1 MQHEAPCRRRVSGI
15 PEINPGVE
23 NVSPGLPLAGK
34 THARPLPR
42 VRENTDMDF
51 LADLEVRGLVQD
63 STDRDA
69 LRDRINAGPVGVYY
83 GCDPSADS
91 LHVGNLIGLLVL
103 RRFADAGHHA
113 IALAGGATGMIG
125 DPGGKSKERNLLDAE
140 TLAHNT
146 TRIAQQLETISRVP
160 LVNNLGWTGSLTL
173 LDFLRD
179 VGKHASVN
187 QMIARE
193 SVKAR
198 LESDNGISFTEFS
211 YQLLQA
217 NDYRHLF
224 THHGVEIQIGGSD
237 QWGNL
242 LAGVDLIRK
251 ADGAHVHAFTW
262 PLLLRSD
269 GKKFGKS
276 EDGAVWLAA
285 DRTSPYQFF
294 QYWMNVTDADVE
306 RFLLQLTLLPA
317 EECQAVAAAHAQAP
331 NKREG
336 QRRLAR
342 ETTTIVHGARAT
354 AAAEEASAILFGES
368 PAGASAQ
375 ALSFLAAEVPTS
387 AFVSGGTVAAML
399 AATPLASSLSDARR
413 TIAQGAAYVNGAQV
427 PEDRPL
433 SDGDLLHNRWVLLRR
448 GKRTYHLLDAASR
461 LFSPERSRPTVHGPS
476 PRQSPP
482 QRSG

>member
-1 MQHEAPCRRRVSGI
+1 
-15 PEINPGVE
+15 
-23 NVSPGLPLAGK
+23 
-34 THARPLPR
+34 
-42 VRENTDMDF
+42 MDL
-51 LADLEVRGLVQD
+51 LADLEARGLVQD

-69 LRDRINAGPVGVYY
+69 LRARIEAGPVGVYY
-83 GCDPSADS
+83 GCDPSNDS
-91 LHVGNLIGLLVL
+91 LQVGNLIGLLVL

-125 DPGGKSKERNLLDAE
+125 DPGGRSKERNLLDAE
-140 TLAHNT
+140 TLARNT
-146 TRIAQQLETISRVP
+146 KRIAEQLERISRVG
-160 LVNNLGWTGSLTL
+160 LVNNLSWTASVTL

-179 VGKHASVN
+179 IGKHANVN

-217 NDYRHLF
+217 NDYLHLSRN
-224 THHGVEIQIGGSD
+224 HKVELQIGGSD

-251 ADGAHVHAFTW
+251 SDGKHVHAFTW

-294 QYWMNVTDADVE
+294 QYWMNVADADIE
-306 RFLLQLTLLPA
+306 RFLLQLTLLPV
-317 EECQAVAAAHAQAP
+317 EECAAIAAAHAEAP
-331 NKREG
+331 FRRAG

-342 ETTTIVHGARAT
+342 EITTIVHGPEAT
-354 AAAEEASAILFGES
+354 AAAEEASAILFGGS

-375 ALSFLAAEVPTS
+375 ALEFLASEVPTS
-387 AFVSGGTVAAML
+387 PFTAGVTLAAAL

-413 TIAQGAAYVNGAQV
+413 TIGQGAASVNGAVV

-433 SDGDLLHNRWVLLRR
+433 AEGDLLYNRWVLLRK
-448 GKRTYHLLDAASR
+448 GKRNYHLLDAATS
-461 LFSPERSRPTVHGPS
+461 
-476 PRQSPP
+476 
-482 QRSG
+482 

>member
-1 MQHEAPCRRRVSGI
+1 
-15 PEINPGVE
+15 
-23 NVSPGLPLAGK
+23 
-34 THARPLPR
+34 
-42 VRENTDMDF
+42 MDI
-51 LADLEVRGLVQD
+51 LADLEARGLIQD

-69 LRDRINAGPVGVYY
+69 LRARILAGRVGVYY
-83 GCDPSADS
+83 GVDPSADS
-91 LHVGNLIGLLVL
+91 IHVGNLIGLLVL
-103 RRFADAGHHA
+103 RRFADAGHDA
-113 IALAGGATGMIG
+113 VALAGGATGMIG

-140 TLAHNT
+140 TLARNT
-146 TRIAQQLETISRVP
+146 KRIADQLERISRVP

-179 VGKHASVN
+179 IGKHASVN

-198 LESDNGISFTEFS
+198 LESENGISFTEFS

-217 NDYRHLF
+217 NDYLHLCRH
-224 THHGVEIQIGGSD
+224 HNVELQIGGSD

-251 ADGAHVHAFTW
+251 TEGKHVHAFTW

-276 EDGAVWLAA
+276 EEGAVWLAA

-294 QYWMNVTDADVE
+294 QYWMNVADADIE
-306 RFLLQLTLLPA
+306 RFLLQLTLLPV
-317 EECQAVAAAHAQAP
+317 EECQKVAASHAEAP
-331 NKREG
+331 HRRIG

-342 ETTTIVHGARAT
+342 EVTAIVHGPEAT
-354 AAAEEASAILFGES
+354 AAAEEASAILFGGS

-375 ALSFLAAEVPTS
+375 ALEFLATEVPTS
-387 AFVSGGTVAAML
+387 PFTAGVTLAAAL

-413 TIAQGAAYVNGAQV
+413 TIAQGAASVNGTAV
-427 PEDRPL
+427 GEDRPL
-433 SDGDLLHNRWVLLRR
+433 DESDLLYDRWLLLRK
-448 GKRTYHLLDAASR
+448 GKRNYHLLDAATS
-461 LFSPERSRPTVHGPS
+461 
-476 PRQSPP
+476 
-482 QRSG
+482 

>member
-1 MQHEAPCRRRVSGI
+1 
-15 PEINPGVE
+15 
-23 NVSPGLPLAGK
+23 
-34 THARPLPR
+34 
-42 VRENTDMDF
+42 MDF
-51 LADLEVRGLVQD
+51 LADLEARGLIQD

-69 LRDRINAGPVGVYY
+69 LRARITAGPVGVYY

-91 LHVGNLIGLLVL
+91 LQVGNLIGLLVL
-103 RRFADAGHHA
+103 RRFADAGHDPV
-113 IALAGGATGMIG
+113 ALAGGATGMIG
-125 DPGGKSKERNLLDAE
+125 DPGGRSKERNLLDAA
-140 TLAHNT
+140 TLERNT
-146 TRIAQQLETISRVP
+146 QRIAEQLERIARVS
-160 LVNNLGWTGSLTL
+160 LVNNLDWTGSLTL

-198 LESDNGISFTEFS
+198 LESEHGISFTEFS

-217 NDYRHLF
+217 NDYLHLCRK
-224 THHGVEIQIGGSD
+224 HGVEIQIGGSD

-242 LAGVDLIRK
+242 LAGVDLIRR
-251 ADGAHVHAFTW
+251 ADGKHVHAFTW

-294 QYWMNVTDADVE
+294 QYWMNVADADIE
-306 RFLLQLTLLPA
+306 RFLLQLTLLPVG
-317 EECQAVAAAHAQAP
+317 ECGAIAAAHLEEP
-331 NKREG
+331 FKRSG

-342 ETTTIVHGARAT
+342 EITTIVHGPEAT
-354 AAAEEASAILFGES
+354 AAAEEASAILFGGS

-375 ALSFLAAEVPTS
+375 ALEFLATEVPTS
-387 AFVSGGTVAAML
+387 PFTAGVTLAATL

-413 TIAQGAAYVNGAQV
+413 TIAQGAASVNGEVVQ
-427 PEDRPL
+427 EDRPL
-433 SDGDLLHNRWVLLRR
+433 AEADLLYDRWLLLRK
-448 GKRTYHLLDAASR
+448 GKRNYHVLDAATS
-461 LFSPERSRPTVHGPS
+461 
-476 PRQSPP
+476 
-482 QRSG
+482 

>member
-1 MQHEAPCRRRVSGI
+1 
-15 PEINPGVE
+15 
-23 NVSPGLPLAGK
+23 
-34 THARPLPR
+34 
-42 VRENTDMDF
+42 MDL
-51 LADLEVRGLVQD
+51 LADLEARGLVQD

-69 LRDRINAGPVGVYY
+69 LRGRLQAGPVGVYY

-91 LHVGNLIGLLVL
+91 LQVGNLIGLLVL

-113 IALAGGATGMIG
+113 VALAGGATGMIG
-125 DPGGKSKERNLLDAE
+125 DPGGRSRERNLLDTP
-140 TLAHNT
+140 TLLHNT
-146 TRIAQQLETISRVP
+146 ARIAGQLGRIAGVA
-160 LVNNLGWTGSLTL
+160 LVNNLDWTESLTL

-198 LESDNGISFTEFS
+198 LESDAGISFTEFS

-217 NDYRHLF
+217 NDYLHLSRKAD
-224 THHGVEIQIGGSD
+224 VELQIGGSD

-242 LAGVDLIRK
+242 LAGVDLVRR
-251 ADGAHVHAFTW
+251 ADGRHVHAFTW

-276 EDGAVWLAA
+276 QDGAIWLAA

-294 QYWMNVTDADVE
+294 QYWMNVADADVE
-306 RFLLQLTLLPA
+306 RFLLQLTLLPV
-317 EECQAVAAAHAQAP
+317 EECRAAARDHAQAP
-331 NKREG
+331 HRRAG
-336 QRRLAR
+336 QRRLAQ
-342 ETTTIVHGARAT
+342 ELTTLVHGPEAA
-354 AAAEEASAILFGES
+354 AAAEEASAILFGGS

-375 ALSFLAAEVPTS
+375 ALEFLAGEVPAS
-387 AFVSGGTVAAML
+387 PFAAGVTLAAAL

-413 TIAQGAAYVNGAQV
+413 TIDQGAASVNGAVV

-433 SDGDLLHNRWVLLRR
+433 SPADLLYDRWLLLRK
-448 GKRTYHLLDAASR
+448 GKRTYHLLDAA
-461 LFSPERSRPTVHGPS
+461 PE
-476 PRQSPP
+476 
-482 QRSG
+482 

>member
-1 MQHEAPCRRRVSGI
+1 
-15 PEINPGVE
+15 
-23 NVSPGLPLAGK
+23 
-34 THARPLPR
+34 
-42 VRENTDMDF
+42 MDL
-51 LADLEVRGLVQD
+51 LADLEARGLVQD

-69 LRDRINAGPVGVYY
+69 LRARITAGQVGVYY

-91 LHVGNLIGLLVL
+91 LQVGNLIGLLVL
-103 RRFADAGHHA
+103 RRFADAGHRA

-125 DPGGKSKERNLLDAE
+125 DPGGRSKERNLLDAE
-140 TLAHNT
+140 TLARNT
-146 TRIAQQLETISRVP
+146 KRIAEQLERISRVP
-160 LVNNLGWTGSLTL
+160 LVNNLGWTGSVTL

-179 VGKHASVN
+179 IGKHASVN

-198 LESDNGISFTEFS
+198 LESEHGISFTEFS

-217 NDYRHLF
+217 NDYLHLCRN
-224 THHGVEIQIGGSD
+224 HGVEIQVGGSD

-242 LAGVDLIRK
+242 LAGVDLIRR
-251 ADGAHVHAFTW
+251 ADGKHVHAFTW

-294 QYWMNVTDADVE
+294 QYWMNVADADIE
-306 RFLLQLTLLPA
+306 RFLLQLTLVPV
-317 EECQAVAAAHAQAP
+317 EECVAIAAAHAEAP
-331 NKREG
+331 FRRAG

-342 ETTTIVHGARAT
+342 EVTTIVHGPEAT
-354 AAAEEASAILFGES
+354 AAAEEASAILFGGS
-368 PAGASAQ
+368 SAGASAQ
-375 ALSFLAAEVPTS
+375 ALEFLASEVPTS
-387 AFVSGGTVAAML
+387 PFTAGVTLAAAL

-413 TIAQGAAYVNGAQV
+413 TISQGAASVNGEVV

-433 SDGDLLHNRWVLLRR
+433 VESDLLHNRWLLLRK
-448 GKRTYHLLDAASR
+448 GKRNYHLLDAATS
-461 LFSPERSRPTVHGPS
+461 
-476 PRQSPP
+476 
-482 QRSG
+482 

>member
-1 MQHEAPCRRRVSGI
+1 
-15 PEINPGVE
+15 
-23 NVSPGLPLAGK
+23 
-34 THARPLPR
+34 
-42 VRENTDMDF
+42 MDLF
-51 LADLEVRGLVQD
+51 ADLEARGLVQD

-69 LRDRINAGPVGVYY
+69 LRARLQAGPVGVYY

-91 LHVGNLIGLLVL
+91 LQVGNLIGLLVL

-113 IALAGGATGMIG
+113 VALAGGATGMIG
-125 DPGGKSKERNLLDAE
+125 DPGGRSRERNLLDTPA
-140 TLAHNT
+140 LLHNT
-146 TRIAQQLETISRVP
+146 ARIAGQLSRIAGVA
-160 LVNNLGWTGSLTL
+160 LVNNLDWTESLTL

-217 NDYRHLF
+217 NDYLHLSRK
-224 THHGVEIQIGGSD
+224 TDVELQIGGSD

-242 LAGVDLIRK
+242 LAGVDLIRR
-251 ADGAHVHAFTW
+251 ADGRHVHAFTW

-276 EDGAVWLAA
+276 EDGAIWLAA

-294 QYWMNVTDADVE
+294 QYWMNVADADVE
-306 RFLLQLTLLPA
+306 RFLLQLTLLPVG
-317 EECQAVAAAHAQAP
+317 ECAAVARDHAQAP
-331 NKREG
+331 HRRAG

-342 ETTTIVHGARAT
+342 ELTTLVHGPEAAD
-354 AAAEEASAILFGES
+354 AAEEASAILFGGS

-375 ALSFLAAEVPTS
+375 AFEFLAGEVPTS
-387 AFVSGGTVAAML
+387 PFTAGVTLAAAL

-413 TIAQGAAYVNGAQV
+413 TITQGAASVNGTVV

-433 SDGDLLHNRWVLLRR
+433 SAADLRHDRWLLLRK
-448 GKRTYHLLDAASR
+448 GKRNYHLLDATS
-461 LFSPERSRPTVHGPS
+461 
-476 PRQSPP
+476 
-482 QRSG
+482 